1 VAAAWILAVAGPV
14 LLTLALLPFRPGLGP
29 GGFLFCTL
37 LVVMVAAAIG
47 GTWPALAGVVLG
59 DLAGAYFFAPPD
71 SDLRIQLNAD
81 LVSVAAF
88 AAAGTAAAILIG
100 RLTGLA
106 GEQTRDRQVEA
117 ALRRVATLVAHGTPA
132 DELFSVVTDEVGRLM
147 AADFAR
153 MARYDSDDSLTY
165 LAAWSRTGQ
174 PFPVGSRWPLAGQN
188 VGKMVARTGR
198 PARMDDLAG
207 ASGPLAAQ
215 AREWGVRSISGV
227 PIMVEDRIWGVM
239 VAGSG
244 LRRAPPPDTEARL
257 ASFMDLLA
265 AAISNADSRAAL
277 TRLAE
282 EQAAL
287 SRVATLVARGA
298 PADELFAAVAA
309 EVGQV
314 LPVDY
319 AGLGRY
325 APDGMV
331 TTLTG
336 WSRGRP
342 VFESGTPRP
351 LGGENIASVVA
362 RTGRPARMDSY
373 ADASGAVGAAAREA
387 GFGSTVG
394 TPILVEG
401 RLWGVMEAGSTERP
415 VPADTEVRLSS
426 FTDLLATAISNADNR
441 AALTQLAEEQAALRR
456 VATLVARG
464 APPDEVF
471 AAVSEEAGRLL
482 DAAQTA
488 MNRYESDGTAT
499 IMASW
504 SRAGDP
510 APVGTRERLGGS
522 NLTTIVAQSHR
533 PARMESYATASG
545 PHGGIARE
553 TGFRSAVGTPIIV
566 QGRLWGV
573 MVTASADEHPLA
585 EGTEARLASF
595 TELVATAVSNAESLA
610 ALTAS
615 RARVVATA
623 DETRRQIERDLHD
636 GAQQRL
642 VSLALAV
649 RTAQATVP
657 AELSDLD
664 ADLGRVADGLVNA
677 LDDLREMARG
687 IHPAI
692 LAEGGLGAA
701 LKTLARRS
709 TVPVQLD
716 APATPRLPER
726 VEVAAYYL
734 VSEAL
739 TNAAK
744 YANAS
749 VIQVSAEIAGPVLH
763 LRVRDDGVGGAD
775 AARGTGLIGLKDR
788 VEALGGTVTVQ
799 SPAGDGTTLHAEL
812 PLTG

>member
-1 VAAAWILAVAGPV
+1 VSVLGTAAGAWLKRPSPTRRVAAWVLAVAGPV
-14 LLTLALLPFRPGLGP
+14 LVALALLPFRPSLGP
-29 GGFLFCTL
+29 GGFLFCTF
-37 LVVMVAAAIG
+37 LVVMVAAVIG
-47 GTWPALAGVVLG
+47 GTRPALAGVVLG
-59 DLAGAYFFAPPD
+59 DLAGAYFFAPPYN
-71 SDLRIQLNAD
+71 DLRVRLNAD
-81 LVSVAAF
+81 LVSLVAF
-88 AAAGTAAAILIG
+88 AVAGLAAAILIG
-100 RLTGLA
+100 RLARIA
-106 GEQTRDRQVEA
+106 GEQAQDRQVEA

-132 DELFSVVTDEVGRLM
+132 DELFSVVTEEVGRLM

-153 MARYDSDDSLTY
+153 MARYDSDDSLIY
-165 LAAWSRTGQ
+165 VAAWSRTGEL
-174 PFPVGSRWPLAGQN
+174 FPVGSQWPLAGEN
-188 VGKMVARTGR
+188 VSVLVARTGR

-215 AREWGVRSISGV
+215 ARERGVRSISGV

-239 VAGSG
+239 LAGSSV
-244 LRRAPPPDTEARL
+244 RRAPPPDTEARL

-287 SRVATLVARGA
+287 
-298 PADELFAAVAA
+298 
-309 EVGQV
+309 
-314 LPVDY
+314 
-319 AGLGRY
+319 
-325 APDGMV
+325 
-331 TTLTG
+331 
-336 WSRGRP
+336 
-342 VFESGTPRP
+342 
-351 LGGENIASVVA
+351 
-362 RTGRPARMDSY
+362 
-373 ADASGAVGAAAREA
+373 
-387 GFGSTVG
+387 
-394 TPILVEG
+394 
-401 RLWGVMEAGSTERP
+401 
-415 VPADTEVRLSS
+415 
-426 FTDLLATAISNADNR
+426 
-441 AALTQLAEEQAALRR
+441 RR

-482 DAAQTA
+482 QAGQTT
-488 MNRYESDGTAT
+488 MNRYEPDGTVT
-499 IMASW
+499 VVASW
-504 SRAGDP
+504 SRTGRAVPIG
-510 APVGTRERLGGS
+510 AREPLGGN
-522 NLTTIVAQSHR
+522 NLTTIVAQTRR
-533 PARMESYATASG
+533 PARLGSYADASG
-545 PHGGIARE
+545 PAAAVARE
-553 TGFRSAVGTPIIV
+553 AGFRSAIGTPIIV

-573 MVTASADEHPLA
+573 MAAASIDEHTLA
-585 EGTEARLASF
+585 PATEARLASF

-610 ALTAS
+610 ELRAS

-642 VSLALAV
+642 VSLALAL
-649 RTAQATVP
+649 RTAQGTVP
-657 AELSDLD
+657 AGLGDLD
-664 ADLGRVADGLVNA
+664 ADLARVADGLVNV

-709 TVPVQLD
+709 IVPVQLD
-716 APATPRLPER
+716 VPATPRLPER

-749 VIQVSAEIAGPVLH
+749 VIHVSTETDGPVLH

-775 AARGTGLIGLKDR
+775 SARGTGLIGLKDR
-788 VEALGGTVTVQ
+788 VEALGGTITVH
-799 SPAGDGTTLHAEL
+799 SPAGAGTTLHAEL
-812 PLTG
+812 PLAG